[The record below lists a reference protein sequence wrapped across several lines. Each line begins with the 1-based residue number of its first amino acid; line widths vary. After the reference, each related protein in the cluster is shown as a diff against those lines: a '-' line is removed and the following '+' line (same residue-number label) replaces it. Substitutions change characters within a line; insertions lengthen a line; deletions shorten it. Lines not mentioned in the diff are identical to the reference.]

1 MLAIRVWQDN
11 KGKSENDSSWYLK
24 HIIVHDMQT
33 RQKFFFICEKWLAI
47 DKDDCRLERTLPIS
61 LKHDKTQPKY
71 LLSKQTR
78 NNLSDN
84 HLWLSIFA
92 RPTGS
97 SFTRLDRLT
106 CCFVL
111 LSMSMLMNIMYY
123 GVMDEDDGTTGFKI
137 GPYINLT
144 LKQISIGVITNL
156 IVFPPSFLLVQMFRR
171 SKQKHSRLAKI
182 KLMLSQ
188 NMEKTTNSNAKKK
201 SFEVKF
207 PWWFKIIAYVLSFAF
222 AGVSLFFVI
231 VKGIEFGDDKVTKWL
246 TSLIVSFLSSIILTQ
261 PLQVILLTVFFVTIC
276 RSSNDKNELDTQ
288 DDDNKVLNKWENV
301 TLFAFLF
308 CIKNFKK

>member
-1 MLAIRVWQDN
+1 
-11 KGKSENDSSWYLK
+11 
-24 HIIVHDMQT
+24 MQT

-61 LKHDKTQPKY
+61 LKHDKNQPKY

-123 GVMDEDDGTTGFKI
+123 GVMDEDDGTTGQYDGFKI

-188 NMEKTTNSNAKKK
+188 NMEKATNSNGKKK

-246 TSLIVSFLSSIILTQ
+246 TSLIVSFLSSVILTQ

-276 RSSNDKNELDTQ
+276 RSSNDKNELDSQ
-288 DDDNKVLNKWENV
+288 DDDNKILNKWENV
-301 TLFAFLF
+301 KLFAFLF
-308 CIKNFKK
+308 CIKNF